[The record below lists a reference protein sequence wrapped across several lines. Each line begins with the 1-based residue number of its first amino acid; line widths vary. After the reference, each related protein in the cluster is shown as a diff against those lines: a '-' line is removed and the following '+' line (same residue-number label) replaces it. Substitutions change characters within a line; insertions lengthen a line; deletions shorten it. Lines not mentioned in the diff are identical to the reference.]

1 MKNKQEYK
9 INGFIFK
16 TEREARLA
24 QKEVEGIHY
33 VKSKLDLKNP
43 DAVLELYRKVIEK
56 ELFQS
61 PVGISFLK
69 EMQEYL
75 KAEPYIRSS
84 EIPPIPIH
92 QEVIIEET
100 ISDKF
105 GKKKLKLNKIY
116 EINYKIRYYY
126 SVGLNVILILALLA
140 MFVIV
145 NTSGNVNIIN
155 YENRLV
161 DKYEEWVKELEQR
174 EQAVELREKEL
185 GISN

>member
-1 MKNKQEYK
+1 MKKQEYE

-24 QKEVEGIHY
+24 KKEVEGIHY
-33 VKSKLDLKNP
+33 VKSKVDLNNP
-43 DAVLELYRKVIEK
+43 DTVLELYRKVIEQ
-56 ELFQS
+56 ELFQT

-75 KAEPYIRSS
+75 EAEPYIRTS
-84 EIPPIPIH
+84 EIPPIPIR

-100 ISDKF
+100 LSEKI

-116 EINYKIRYYY
+116 EINYKKRYFY
-126 SVGLNVILILALLA
+126 SVTLNVILVFALVA
-140 MFVIV
+140 MFFII

-161 DKYEEWVKELEQR
+161 DKYEEWVQELEQR
-174 EQAVELREKEL
+174 EKAIELREKEL
-185 GISN
+185 GIK